1 MSGKD
6 DVRDALHKQ
15 QGGKCMYCGR
25 KLPKDIF
32 HIDHKTPRKRNGSDR
47 LSNLQLLCGTC
58 NGRKGGDLTDGEFRR
73 RYKLEPA
80 RGAEP
85 PLKAIPKSYF
95 DNITKQGQARKAK
108 QRRQQ
113 EREPVK
119 GPRQAAQEEAR
130 RINEKAE
137 AEALKATERAERGPV
152 EEPELPLF
160 DLGGS
165 SKGKRR
171 AKEAEAL
178 HPADSL
184 PSAEPIELA
193 PTKFAQ
199 VIGKWDGTR
208 YYEVNLLTG
217 KKRSAKKKPDKV
229 TSKNEWVAVVTGE
242 FAPVDGLHVQAGGD
256 MLRVS
261 GNGKYVDIDRGFG
274 KGTYASPL
282 RSRNRSGAPKTR
294 RGLHG

>member
-1 MSGKD
+1 MSGKE

-25 KLPKDIF
+25 KLPQDIF

-47 LSNLQLLCGTC
+47 LSNQQLLCGTC

-85 PLKAIPKSYF
+85 PAKAVPKSYF

-108 QRRQQ
+108 QCRQQ

-119 GPRQAAQEEAR
+119 GPRQAAKEENR

-137 AEALKATERAERGPV
+137 AELPLDIDLGRPMTGAGEIRSDYNRAWPGLEPV
-152 EEPELPLF
+152 YLGEASPHSPSEEPF
-160 DLGGS
+160 DL
-165 SKGKRR
+165 
-171 AKEAEAL
+171 
-178 HPADSL
+178 
-184 PSAEPIELA
+184 A
-193 PTKFAQ
+193 PKWTQ
-199 VIGKWDGTR
+199 VIGKWDGKR

-217 KKRSAKKKPDKV
+217 KKRTLKKKPAAVDV
-229 TSKNEWVAVVTGE
+229 VGEWVERVEGE
-242 FAPVDGLHVQAGGD
+242 FPPQDMYVQAGGD
-256 MLRVS
+256 MIRIH
-261 GNGKYVDIDRGFG
+261 GNGRFVDIEPAFG
-274 KGTYASPL
+274 KPACPAPRRARETG
-282 RSRNRSGAPKTR
+282 GAPKTR
-294 RGLHG
+294 RGLQG